1 MVPLA
6 IAAGMAAAGT
16 GMQMYAADRRKKA
29 VRGALSEYEAALGAE
44 DARQKRARQ
53 FTQDTYAGWDKADL
67 ANTQQQ
73 VTDVLGAGDATTQ
86 DPSAFLSQV
95 KQAQAANPAQV
106 QVPTGGSQGTWAAN
120 TAQVAAPS
128 MARSLHQTTRQWQD
142 IQAADA
148 KDAAMTD
155 AAIRRLM
162 AQRDRV
168 PFEQRQQL
176 SDAIA
181 QLAWARQQRML
192 QLRMDQAAETGG
204 EQMAYGGMLTGLA
217 PAAASFGGG
226 AAPAAAPAS
235 ATAWEGRMAT
245 TAGA

>member
-1 MVPLA
+1 
-6 IAAGMAAAGT
+6 MAAAGT
-16 GMQMYAADRRKKA
+16 GMQMYAADRKKKA
-29 VRGALSEYEAALGAE
+29 VRGVLSEYEAALGAE

-53 FTQDTYAGWDKADL
+53 FQQDTYAGWDRADM
-67 ANTQQQ
+67 ANAQQQ
-73 VTDVLGAGDATTQ
+73 VTEGLGAGEAVTQ
-86 DPSAFLSQV
+86 DPTAFLAQV
-95 KQAQAANPAQV
+95 KQTQAQNPAQA
-106 QVPTGGSQGTWAAN
+106 PMPAGGSQGTWAAN
-120 TAQVAAPS
+120 TAQVAAPG

-142 IQAADA
+142 TQANDA

-162 AQRDRV
+162 AQRDRA

-176 SDAIA
+176 SEAIA

-192 QLRMDQAAETGG
+192 QLRMDQAADTGA
-204 EQMAYGGMLTGLA
+204 EQSAYGGMLTSLA

-226 AAPAAAPAS
+226 PAPAAAPAS